1 MYQAMKIALEYNY
14 DEINLNCGC
23 PSDKVAG
30 KGCFGAALM
39 LAPGLV
45 GDVCQSIHQACKDSG
60 HGHVPVSV
68 KCRIGVDDRDSY
80 EELAVFIDKVASTAP
95 VRRFDIHARKCIL
108 KGLTPAQNRS
118 IPPLRSGWNE
128 RSDKVG
134 WRLVYYLRPS
144 LLLKRKEKKKHS
156 RSPWQVWSHL
166 QAD

>member
-1 MYQAMKIALEYNY
+1 MYEAMKIALEYNY

-39 LAPGLV
+39 LSPGLV
-45 GDVCQSIHQACKDSG
+45 GDVCQSIHQACKDFG

-118 IPPLRSGWNE
+118 IPPLRFGWHESCSRMCCKLVGYCCCNSIE
-128 RSDKVG
+128 KRSVLPLAG
-134 WRLVYYLRPS
+134 MES
-144 LLLKRKEKKKHS
+144 FTG
-156 RSPWQVWSHL
+156 
-166 QAD
+166 